1 MRGGPASLID
11 PDADPLPHQFVA
23 RCSSHRPPV
32 RHYDSRVA
40 SLSVWDEFA
49 FDPRSPQ
56 YGGLRASDAD
66 REVIHRALGGAY
78 ADGRLT
84 REEFDQRSDAV
95 LSART
100 LAELPA
106 LISDLVPV
114 AGVPGRVPA
123 TTEDAA
129 ALQARAVAAYRSD
142 VREAAWGFVSASIIC
157 WVIWGVTSGGGGFP
171 WPVFVML
178 GTGLHLLRLLVM
190 RGNEVEE
197 QRRRLE
203 RKARTALEK
212 QKQRELEPGGD
223 DES

>member
-1 MRGGPASLID
+1 MAPSA
-11 PDADPLPHQFVA
+11 
-23 RCSSHRPPV
+23 
-32 RHYDSRVA
+32 
-40 SLSVWDEFA
+40 WDEFA

-56 YGGLRASDAD
+56 YGALRASDAD
-66 REVIHRALGGAY
+66 RDIVHRALGAAY

-100 LAELPA
+100 LSELPVLLA
-106 LISDLVPV
+106 DLVPT
-114 AGVPGRVPA
+114 PGLGGLLPA
-123 TTEDAA
+123 PTEDAA
-129 ALQARAVAAYRSD
+129 ALRDRAVAAYRSD
-142 VREAAWGFVSASIIC
+142 RREATWAFVSASLIC

-190 RGNEVEE
+190 RENEIEE
-197 QRRRLE
+197 QRKRLE
-203 RKARTALEK
+203 RKARKALK
-212 QKQRELEPGGD
+212 DQQHRELESGND

>member
-1 MRGGPASLID
+1 MGCAPPPTFPD
-11 PDADPLPHQFVA
+11 PTTRQSPYH
-23 RCSSHRPPV
+23 
-32 RHYDSRVA
+32 SRVA
-40 SLSVWDEFA
+40 PLSVWDEFA

-66 REVIHRALGGAY
+66 REIVHRALGSAY

-100 LAELPA
+100 LAELPV
-106 LISDLVPV
+106 LILDLVP
-114 AGVPGRVPA
+114 APGPPGRVPA
-123 TTEDAA
+123 AVEDLA
-129 ALQARAVAAYRSD
+129 ALEARAVAAYESD
-142 VREAAWGFVSASIIC
+142 RREAAWGFVSASIIC
-157 WVIWGVTSGGGGFP
+157 WVIWWVTSGGGGFP

-190 RGNEVEE
+190 RGSEVEE
-197 QRRRLE
+197 RRKRLE
-203 RKARTALEK
+203 RKARKAL
-212 QKQRELEPGGD
+212 QDQQRRQLEPGTN

>member
-1 MRGGPASLID
+1 MHATGCAERRWEGTPQSPYD
-11 PDADPLPHQFVA
+11 LP
-23 RCSSHRPPV
+23 
-32 RHYDSRVA
+32 VA

-49 FDPRSPQ
+49 FDPRSSQ
-56 YGGLRASDAD
+56 HGALRASDAD
-66 REVIHRALGGAY
+66 REIVHRALGSAY

-100 LAELPA
+100 LSELPA
-106 LISDLVPV
+106 LILDLVPA
-114 AGVPGRVPA
+114 AGHSGRLPA

-129 ALQARAVAAYRSD
+129 ALHARAVAAYQSD
-142 VREAAWGFVSASIIC
+142 RREAAWAFVSASIVC
-157 WVIWGVTSGGGGFP
+157 WVIWGVTSAGSGFP

-190 RGNEVEE
+190 RGSEVEG
-197 QRRRLE
+197 QQRRLE
-203 RKARTALEK
+203 RKEREALK
-212 QKQRELEPGGD
+212 DRRRELDPGGD

>member
-1 MRGGPASLID
+1 M
-11 PDADPLPHQFVA
+11 
-23 RCSSHRPPV
+23 
-32 RHYDSRVA
+32 A

-49 FDPRSPQ
+49 FDPRSSQ

-66 REVIHRALGGAY
+66 REVVHRALGGAY

-95 LSART
+95 LRART

-106 LISDLVPV
+106 LLADLIPVPEQP
-114 AGVPGRVPA
+114 ARVPA
-123 TTEDAA
+123 TSGDAA
-129 ALQARAVAAYRSD
+129 ELQARAVAAYRSN
-142 VREAAWGFVSASIIC
+142 VREAAWGFVSASLVC
-157 WVIWGVTSGGGGFP
+157 WVIWGVTSGPGGFP

-178 GTGLHLLRLLVM
+178 GTGLNLLRLLVM

-203 RKARTALEK
+203 RKAGHALK
-212 QKQRELEPGGD
+212 GQQRRGIESGGD
-223 DES
+223 DDS